1 MSEREQNGEPRSGH
15 PFRSAPP
22 AWGPVAMSEHIDR
35 GDGRGWQRWLFPG
48 IWLVYLTQTASGVA
62 KHSHGAAAVLGY
74 AIILVFG
81 AVYLITLPWTLAA
94 ELRQYL
100 LGLGSMVVLLAVECV
115 LAHQD
120 AFAMCV
126 YIGVVCIAGLGRWG
140 AAGVM
145 LCTVVGVFTPD
156 LVPSWHSGPDW
167 TFAFTM
173 AAVSL
178 AMYGFFTI
186 LQSNRELSAARTE
199 VARLAAENER
209 SRIARDLH
217 DLLGHSLTTITVK
230 AGLAK
235 RLVERDP
242 ARAAQE
248 IGEVEEL
255 TRTTLADV
263 RAAVSGYR
271 EITLP
276 GELATASEVL
286 RAAGISTQIPRAVD
300 AVPAGHREVFAWV
313 VREGVTNVI
322 RHSRAQNCAITVGP
336 DWLEIVDDGRGGGD
350 TCGTG
355 LRGLRERVAAAGGT
369 VMAGGGLT
377 GGWTLRVELPADV
390 SGVPSTPAPSD
401 ADSSRHGSWWEHS
414 VAKPMSPADLPSRSV
429 ASNSASD
436 GVGPSSVVR

>member
-1 MSEREQNGEPRSGH
+1 
-15 PFRSAPP
+15 
-22 AWGPVAMSEHIDR
+22 
-35 GDGRGWQRWLFPG
+35 
-48 IWLVYLTQTASGVA
+48 VA
-62 KHSHGAAAVLGY
+62 KHSGGAAAVLGY
-74 AIILVFG
+74 LIIVVFG
-81 AVYLITLPWTLAA
+81 AVYLVTLPWTLSA
-94 ELRQYL
+94 EPRRYA
-100 LGLGSMVVLLAVECV
+100 LGLASMVAMLAVECM

-126 YIGVVCIAGLGRWG
+126 YLGVVCIAGLGRWG
-140 AAGVM
+140 VAGVV
-145 LCTVVGVFTPD
+145 LVTVVGVFTPG

-178 AMYGFFTI
+178 AMYGFFII
-186 LQSNRELSAARTE
+186 LQSNRALSAARTE

-300 AVPAGHREVFAWV
+300 AVPAEHREVLAWV

-322 RHSRAQNCAITVGP
+322 RHSRAQNCTITVGP
-336 DWLEIVDDGRGGGD
+336 DWLEIVDDGRGGRD
-350 TCGTG
+350 TAGTG
-355 LRGLRERVAAAGGT
+355 LRGLRERVAAAGGI
-369 VMAGGGLT
+369 VVAGGGVM
-377 GGWTLRVELPADV
+377 GGWTLRVELPADAAAPAAG
-390 SGVPSTPAPSD
+390 SGTAPADAPRSDGMPSQSARSQSAPSD
-401 ADSSRHGSWWEHS
+401 AG
-414 VAKPMSPADLPSRSV
+414 PASIP
-429 ASNSASD
+429 A
-436 GVGPSSVVR
+436 VRA

>member
-1 MSEREQNGEPRSGH
+1 MSSAPRSER
-15 PFRSAPP
+15 PFRNAPP
-22 AWGPVAMSEHIDR
+22 SWGPVAMSEHIDR
-35 GDGRGWQRWLFPG
+35 GNGRGWQRWVFPG

-62 KHSHGAAAVLGY
+62 DHSHGATAVLGY
-74 AIILVFG
+74 LIILIFSG
-81 AVYLITLPWTLAA
+81 VYLVTLPWTVSA
-94 ELRQYL
+94 EPRQFA
-100 LGLGSMVVLLAVECV
+100 LGLGSMVVMLAIECV

-120 AFAMCV
+120 ALAMCV

-140 AAGVM
+140 FAAVGAIIA
-145 LCTVVGVFTPD
+145 VGVVTPA
-156 LVPSWHSGPDW
+156 LVPAWHSGPDW
-167 TFAFTM
+167 SFAFTM
-173 AAVSL
+173 TAVSL

-186 LQSNRELSAARTE
+186 LQSNRELNAARTE

-235 RLVERDP
+235 RLVDRDP

-276 GELATASEVL
+276 GELATSYEVL
-286 RAAGISTQIPRAVD
+286 RAAGISAQIPRAVD
-300 AVPAGHREVFAWV
+300 AVPAAHREVFAWV
-313 VREGVTNVI
+313 VREAVTNVV
-322 RHSRAQNCAITVGP
+322 RHSRAQNCTISIGP

-350 TCGTG
+350 TAGTG
-355 LRGLRERVAAAGGT
+355 LRGVRERVDAVGGT
-369 VMAGGGLT
+369 VVAGGGAL
-377 GGWTLRVELPADV
+377 GGWTLRVELPPVDAGASV
-390 SGVPSTPAPSD
+390 SEAT
-401 ADSSRHGSWWEHS
+401 
-414 VAKPMSPADLPSRSV
+414 
-429 ASNSASD
+429 
-436 GVGPSSVVR
+436 GPERTGPELAGPPELAGRP